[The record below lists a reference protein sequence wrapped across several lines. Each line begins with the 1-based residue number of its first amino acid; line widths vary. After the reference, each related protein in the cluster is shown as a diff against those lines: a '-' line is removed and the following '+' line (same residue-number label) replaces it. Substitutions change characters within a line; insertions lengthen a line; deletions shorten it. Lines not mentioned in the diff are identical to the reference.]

1 MSPKKASNRTSH
13 RNSPRILLSRFQV
26 RVLAT
31 VLVAVLV
38 TGCAGLP
45 AVYNSVTSGTYKVR
59 GGDTLYSI
67 AFRYGLDYKSLARIN
82 GIQPPYTIYVDQVIK
97 LRGSAKL
104 PDKDSGPVG
113 KPPVTASTRNLPPP
127 IEMPGKPI
135 SAWRWPLRG
144 EIIGAF
150 SLKNPINKGIDIAG
164 EKGQKVVAAAD
175 GVVVYAGG
183 NLRGYGKLVI
193 IKHNDKYLSA
203 YGNND
208 SMLVKEGESVKAG
221 KSIARV
227 GKSASDVEMLHFEI
241 RRDGKPVDPLRYL
254 PER

>member
-1 MSPKKASNRTSH
+1 MSPKKT
-13 RNSPRILLSRFQV
+13 SPRNYLVFILCL
-26 RVLAT
+26 VLLA
-31 VLVAVLV
+31 
-38 TGCAGLP
+38 GCAGLP
-45 AVYNSVTSGTYKVR
+45 AVYNSVTTGTYKVR

-82 GIQPPYTIYVDQVIK
+82 DIQPPYTIYVNQVLK
-97 LRGSAKL
+97 LRGSARL
-104 PDKDSGPVG
+104 PEKDSGPAG
-113 KPPVTASTRNLPPP
+113 KPPATASTRKLPPP
-127 IEMPGKPI
+127 IEVPSKPI
-135 SAWRWPLRG
+135 SAWRWPLKG
-144 EIIGAF
+144 TIISPY

-164 EKGQKVVAAAD
+164 KKGEKVFAAAD

-193 IKHNDKYLSA
+193 IKHNDNYLSA

-221 KSIARV
+221 KAIARV

-241 RRDGKPVDPLRYL
+241 RRDGKPVDPMRYL
-254 PER
+254 PAR